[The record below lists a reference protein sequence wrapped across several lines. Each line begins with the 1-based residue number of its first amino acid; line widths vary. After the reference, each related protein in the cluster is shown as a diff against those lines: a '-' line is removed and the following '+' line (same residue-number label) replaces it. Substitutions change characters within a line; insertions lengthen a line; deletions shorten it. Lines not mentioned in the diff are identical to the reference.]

1 MTNWLAPAYDGT
13 PFVLFG
19 MAHFIALAFILSS
32 CLLLAW
38 FGRQPAATPQRKAA
52 IRYVLAGLLL
62 GSQIVWDAWQIS
74 AGVWVV
80 SWSLPLHICQL
91 AQLLSVV
98 MLCTR
103 STRLFEILYF
113 WGVVGATQALLTP
126 NLTQWGFPHIGFLAF
141 FVSHGATL
149 LAVTYMLSA
158 EGMRPTW
165 GALWRNWLV
174 TNLILP
180 FITLVNWL
188 TDGNYW
194 FLAHPPTTPSL
205 SVHHL
210 TVFSFH
216 VILHPEH
223 RRHRIGMRIFGAAQG
238 GKVAPSRCKA
248 LVAQSSLDV
257 ADLCPGIF

>member
-1 MTNWLAPAYDGT
+1 MTNWLAPVYNGT

-19 MAHFIALAFILSS
+19 TAHLIALAFILFS

-38 FGRQPAATPQRKAA
+38 FGRQPAAMPQRKAA
-52 IRYVLAGLLL
+52 TRYVLAGLLL

-74 AGVWVV
+74 AGVWIV

-91 AQLLSVV
+91 AQLLSAV
-98 MLCTR
+98 MLLTR
-103 STRLFEILYF
+103 SLRLFEILYF
-113 WGVVGATQALLTP
+113 WGVVGATQALL
-126 NLTQWGFPHIGFLAF
+126 NIGFLAF

-165 GALWRNWLV
+165 GALWRTWLV

-180 FITLVNWL
+180 FIALVNWL

-205 SVHHL
+205 IDYLGPWPSYLLAIQALGVL
-210 TVFSFH
+210 LFVTALLPFVW
-216 VILHPEH
+216 
-223 RRHRIGMRIFGAAQG
+223 RRIRAKLRRL
-238 GKVAPSRCKA
+238 PNELYR
-248 LVAQSSLDV
+248 
-257 ADLCPGIF
+257 